1 MAIVPQVAVIAF
13 TASQTWAIPFAADQ
27 TLAAIAFA
35 TDHTWAVIA
44 LVANQT
50 SAATLVPNQTQAV
63 VAMVASHTL
72 VAVALVVPQT
82 QAVVALVTNHTQ
94 AIAAQVVVM
103 GIFDPT
109 WAGMVGKAIIAAVVD
124 QTNEDDRARQA
135 QILTSQSLDL
145 DKQATLMQDHSKKVA
160 DTMVVLKLSQGS
172 QLAMV
177 MDIAALAI
185 QATIMATLEDE
196 SVELAIT
203 MATIEDESVELAI
216 AIDEQ
221 VVELAINLVPNL
233 A

>member
-13 TASQTWAIPFAADQ
+13 TASQTWAIPLAADQ
-27 TLAAIAFA
+27 TWAAVAFA

-50 SAATLVPNQTQAV
+50 SAATLVLNQTQAV

-103 GIFDPT
+103 GIFDPA
-109 WAGMVGKAIIAAVVD
+109 WAGMVRKSIVAAVVD

-160 DTMVVLKLSQGS
+160 DTMAVL
-172 QLAMV
+172 
-177 MDIAALAI
+177 
-185 QATIMATLEDE
+185 
-196 SVELAIT
+196 
-203 MATIEDESVELAI
+203 
-216 AIDEQ
+216 
-221 VVELAINLVPNL
+221 
-233 A
+233 